1 MQMKINATEILNKI
15 NSELPN
21 ATEEIP
27 VNAILTGEAAKKY
40 FLMKT
45 ILSSV
50 APEFDEE
57 DICKYIIRSGLEREL
72 SKISDVWKHV

>member
-1 MQMKINATEILNKI
+1 MKINASEILSKI
-15 NSELPN
+15 NAELPN
-21 ATEEIP
+21 APEEIP
-27 VNAILTGEAAKKY
+27 INAILTGEAAKKY

-57 DICKYIIRSGLEREL
+57 DICKYIIRSGIEREFG
-72 SKISDVWKHV
+72 KISDVWKHV